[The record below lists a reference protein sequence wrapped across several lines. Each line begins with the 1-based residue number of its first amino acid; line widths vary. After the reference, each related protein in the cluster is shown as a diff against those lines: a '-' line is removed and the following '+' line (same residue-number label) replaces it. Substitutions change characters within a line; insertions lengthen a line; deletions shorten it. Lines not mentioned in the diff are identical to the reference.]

1 MYVLNRRHFLITGAQ
16 AIAAA
21 KLAGMA
27 QGKPRVGLV
36 RSTHPKLPRTAGPE
50 QELDYEQV
58 RAMVWRA
65 IEYGAPRAGSLEAKI
80 KPGSWVVLK
89 PNIVY
94 LASQPGYR
102 TGDITDMRVTKAVLE
117 YVASRSKAARITI
130 AEGGSY
136 RSTKDPLTDNVVT
149 QNGVRVDALTFD
161 WGASEWPGF
170 GGTLEGML
178 KEFSAKYPGKKFDY
192 VDLSYDVI
200 TDPSGAPAR
209 IEVPKRN
216 GVPSFSRVPNYFV
229 TNAICKCDFLISI
242 PVAKVHEQCGIT
254 ACFKNYVG
262 TAPRRAYSAPG
273 QFWNSKLHNEH
284 SVDFRIDP
292 FIADLAA
299 FHPPDYNVVDCIR
312 GLQYT
317 EHNNRRQDQM
327 VRTNVILAGEDT
339 VSVDAVAAR
348 IMGFRPEDIDHL
360 HMGAAR
366 GLGSFNLRDFE
377 IVGDELDRV
386 TASWAKPRTWYAR
399 ANRHWRVAR
408 AADSPAASWK
418 PHTSFGDILYPDQA
432 LGEKA
437 PVYYAA
443 ARIRAEGARKGY
455 LWLGISGKVA
465 VTLNGV
471 KLLEEESTTR
481 FRVGQFQKE
490 IELRAGDNELRV
502 QMQPL
507 EDRAPQVAV
516 VLVGPQNNGDG
527 LDGAVW
533 NA

>member
-1 MYVLNRRHFLITGAQ
+1 MYGWNRRQFLITGTQ
-16 AIAAA
+16 ALAAM

-27 QGKPRVGLV
+27 QGKPKVALV
-36 RSTHPKLPRTAGPE
+36 RSTHPKLPRTAGPD
-50 QELDYEQV
+50 QELDYEIV
-58 RAMVWRA
+58 RSMVWKA

-89 PNIVY
+89 PNIVF
-94 LASQPGYR
+94 LGSQAGYR

-117 YVASRSKAARITI
+117 YVASRTKAARITI

-136 RSTKDPLTDNVVT
+136 RSTTDPLTDNVVT
-149 QNGVRVDALTFD
+149 QNGVRVDALTYD
-161 WGASEWPGF
+161 WGTTEWPGF
-170 GGTLEGML
+170 GGTLAGML
-178 KEFSAKYPGKKFDY
+178 KEFSEKYPGKRFDY

-200 TDPSGAPAR
+200 KDPSGAPAR

-216 GVPSFSRVPNYFV
+216 GVTSFSRVPNYFV

-242 PVAKVHEQCGIT
+242 PVAKVHDQCGIT

-262 TAPRRAYSAPG
+262 TAPRMAYCDTG
-273 QFWNSKLHNEH
+273 RFWNVKLHGEH

-317 EHNNRRQDQM
+317 EHNNRRPDQM
-327 VRTNVILAGEDT
+327 VRTNAVLAGEDT
-339 VSVDAVAAR
+339 VSVDAAVAR
-348 IMGFRPEDIDHL
+348 ILGFRPEDIDFL

-366 GLGSFNLRDFE
+366 GLGSFNFRDFE
-377 IVGDELDRV
+377 VVGDELDRV
-386 TASWAKPRTWYAR
+386 CASWAKPRQWYAR
-399 ANRHWRVAR
+399 ANRLWRIGRSAETPVA
-408 AADSPAASWK
+408 AWK

-432 LGEKA
+432 LGERA
-437 PVYYAA
+437 PVYYAQA
-443 ARIRAEGARKGY
+443 KIRAEGARKGY
-455 LWLGISGKVA
+455 LWMGISGKAA

-471 KLLEEESTTR
+471 KILEEESTTR

-490 IELRAGDNELRV
+490 IELRPGENELRL
-502 QMQPL
+502 QLEPL
-507 EDRAPQVAV
+507 EDRLPQAAV
-516 VLVGPQNNGDG
+516 VLVGPENNGDG

-533 NA
+533 TA